1 MEELQAAGPPTLAH
15 IGAMALRVDSIAVRS
30 ARTCQCPLDVFS
42 QCPVFLFPFVPL
54 TPFCRVCS
62 GHRREHV
69 RRDPREPRVTHQM
82 GEGAFS
88 TKIFDTESGECALK
102 QVAAQGMGYLAVV
115 MVMYT
120 VVASLL
126 EGMLPGPL
134 EIGYHSSEPHVMAHN
149 VIASLVLK
157 LHEEKYIKFDDLASP
172 AAEAAA
178 RKKADDMIEAYS
190 SRPAVLEAHI
200 TEEWVAS
207 FFLKQ
212 RPGAY
217 ADDDGGD
224 DSE

>member
-1 MEELQAAGPPTLAH
+1 MLLGLSGLSNTDEEKQLLLAGHMEKICQVTMKVSECSTQIMMNHRSIDYEIRGGPL
-15 IGAMALRVDSIAVRS
+15 L
-30 ARTCQCPLDVFS
+30 C
-42 QCPVFLFPFVPL
+42 
-54 TPFCRVCS
+54 
-62 GHRREHV
+62 
-69 RRDPREPRVTHQM
+69 VTHQM

-157 LHEEKYIKFDDLASP
+157 LHEEKYIKYDDLASP

-224 DSE
+224 DDGGDDSD